1 MQKLFSLCTHSVY
14 WLHCCGVSLSK
25 FNQHWKDMNRLSS
38 AETIAVH
45 WCQCCIQQ
53 YTQIFWITLIL
64 HDVFTSGY
72 SSQLLCTRFTFTRAG
87 FSFQTFSWHCSIA
100 LHSFVCLFVV
110 LTPVWRTPG
119 TLLTSLGLALTAT
132 TNRANSTN
140 FDDAIAHNT
149 NPLSSETNSKVL
161 IERFHLNGPPLGF
174 VCTKM
179 DSSVITQT
187 VPLEWTHRELS
198 FEWSHPWV
206 SPTRKWF
213 LQNPHKPMKLPHQK
227 KNPDIIRTEFTK
239 SGFSETYLRYKRDY
253 RPYAKRRALIFIV
266 HKHE

>member
-100 LHSFVCLFVV
+100 LHSFVCLFVCSSDTSMTDPRYTSHFPGACTYCNHKQGEQHKFWRRHSSQYKSFV
-110 LTPVWRTPG
+110 LW
-119 TLLTSLGLALTAT
+119 
-132 TNRANSTN
+132 N
-140 FDDAIAHNT
+140 
-149 NPLSSETNSKVL
+149 K
-161 IERFHLNGPPLGF
+161 
-174 VCTKM
+174 
-179 DSSVITQT
+179 Q
-187 VPLEWTHRELS
+187 
-198 FEWSHPWV
+198 
-206 SPTRKWF
+206 
-213 LQNPHKPMKLPHQK
+213 
-227 KNPDIIRTEFTK
+227 
-239 SGFSETYLRYKRDY
+239 
-253 RPYAKRRALIFIV
+253 
-266 HKHE
+266 